1 MPNYPVTFEMDYAER
16 RNRLKTFF
24 RGLLAMP
31 HFLFAGVYTLV
42 FFVVYVI
49 AWLALLFTGRWPA
62 GLYQFACGYLRYS
75 ARLAA
80 YLNYGVDQYPPF
92 SGAVDDSYPVRVEIA
107 PALAR
112 YSRVKVFFRGGYAIL
127 AMLIRYALGIVL
139 AFVAFLS
146 WFAIVF
152 TGRQPASLQNA
163 LNFSLSYTVRADAL
177 IFLITE
183 TYPPLGD
190 GGVASL
196 QPAV

>member
-1 MPNYPVTFEMDYAER
+1 
-16 RNRLKTFF
+16 
-24 RGLLAMP
+24 
-31 HFLFAGVYTLV
+31 
-42 FFVVYVI
+42 
-49 AWLALLFTGRWPA
+49 
-62 GLYQFACGYLRYS
+62 
-75 ARLAA
+75 
-80 YLNYGVDQYPPF
+80 
-92 SGAVDDSYPVRVEIA
+92 
-107 PALAR
+107 
-112 YSRVKVFFRGGYAIL
+112 VKVFFRGVYAIL
-127 AMLIRYALGIVL
+127 AMLIRYALGIVM

-163 LNFSLSYTVRADAL
+163 LNFALSYTVRADAL